1 MVGAVRGTDG
11 GGRAMKHYLIGARI
25 TPLAVAWW
33 CTCGDEIDVVSE
45 LRRGWR
51 MHRARGNKGTR
62 S

>member
-1 MVGAVRGTDG
+1 
-11 GGRAMKHYLIGARI
+11 MKHYLIGARI

-45 LRRGWR
+45 LRWGWR